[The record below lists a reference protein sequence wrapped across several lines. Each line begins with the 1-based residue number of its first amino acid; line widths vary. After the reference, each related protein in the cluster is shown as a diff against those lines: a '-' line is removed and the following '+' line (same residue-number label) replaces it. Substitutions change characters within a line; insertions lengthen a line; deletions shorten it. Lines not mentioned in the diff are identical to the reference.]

1 MSHDVG
7 GGAAGLAAA
16 CAAAKVGAR
25 ALFLEKYGFLGARV
39 GTSHRADTKP
49 SLALYVRYPARFRRS
64 ASGRY
69 PPKAARQP
77 YEMTG
82 F

>member
-16 CAAAKVGAR
+16 CKAAKVGAR
-25 ALFLEKYGFLGARV
+25 VLLLEKYGFLGARV
-39 GTSHRADTKP
+39 GTSHMADTKP
-49 SLALYVRYPARFRRS
+49 SLALYVRYPARSRRS
-64 ASGRY
+64 ANGRN
-69 PPKAARQP
+69 PPEAAHQP
-77 YEMTG
+77 YEVTG